1 MANYVT
7 VPSIA
12 ETDEVMNNNL
22 LSTGVKRDLLAL
34 HRINKSLK
42 DRVIEAFYIL
52 NKYIDD
58 NNIDTTGSIINHIE
72 VNYMTSDN
80 SNINDILNS
89 IREVFMDKNYSDYEI
104 LSTTIVL
111 TTLDMG
117 EHVVISKYGVIKYMD
132 PYKGNVEGGLPNFKY
147 IDKTI
152 MV

>member
-22 LSTGVKRDLLAL
+22 LSTGVKRDLLTL
-34 HRINKSLK
+34 HRIDKSLK
-42 DRVIEAFYIL
+42 DRVIEAFDIL

-80 SNINDILNS
+80 SDINDILNS

-132 PYKGNVEGGLPNFKY
+132 PYKGNVEGGLTNFKY
-147 IDKTI
+147 IDETI

>member
-12 ETDEVMNNNL
+12 ETDAIINNNL

-42 DRVIEAFYIL
+42 DRVIEAFDIL

-58 NNIDTTGSIINHIE
+58 NNIDTTSSVINHIE
-72 VNYMTSDN
+72 VNYMTADDSD
-80 SNINDILNS
+80 IDDILNS
-89 IREVFMDKNYSDYEI
+89 IHEVFIDKNYSDYEI
-104 LSTTIVL
+104 LSTIIVL